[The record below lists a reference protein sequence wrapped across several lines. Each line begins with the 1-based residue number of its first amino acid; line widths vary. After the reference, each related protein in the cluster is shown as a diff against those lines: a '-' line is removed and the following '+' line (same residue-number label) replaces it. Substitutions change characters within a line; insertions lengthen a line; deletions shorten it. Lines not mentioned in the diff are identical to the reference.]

1 MHAFTLVFAGAL
13 QGVAT
18 PAPCTSAPAV
28 TLPSLSR
35 ASREEFLAVRAL
47 VDANQL
53 AAARSRWSLEDSWR
67 PASGAVAYG
76 AADAAVNARQYAKAF
91 RLYDRV
97 LFCEPLTELNPSA
110 QDSGAAP
117 LIDRGLRLAAAGDLA
132 AAKTALESAEH
143 DGESI
148 ESRYFLGVVELAQG
162 NVTDA
167 RAAWK
172 AAVDCT
178 GYGQPPDG
186 WTLPRPQEAAL
197 QRYLGASGAPPP

>member
-1 MHAFTLVFAGAL
+1 V
-13 QGVAT
+13 
-18 PAPCTSAPAV
+18 
-28 TLPSLSR
+28 LPSLSR
-35 ASREEFLAVRAL
+35 ASRDEFLAVRSL
-47 VDANQL
+47 VDANRL

-67 PASGAVAYG
+67 PASSALAYG
-76 AADAAVNARQYAKAF
+76 AADAAVNDRQYAKAF

-97 LFCEPLTELNPSA
+97 LFCEPLTELNPEA
-110 QDSGAAP
+110 QDSGAAA
-117 LIDRGLRLAAAGDLA
+117 LIDHGLRLAAAGDLA

-148 ESRYFLGVVELAQG
+148 ESRYFLGVVELARG

-172 AAVDCT
+172 AAIDCT
-178 GYGQPPDG
+178 GYAQSPDG